1 MFISYSHF
9 RDVTQRLIALVI
21 FISVLPIF
29 LSICVLLAIS
39 LRGNPIFK
47 QKRPGLNCKPFML
60 MKFRT
65 MTNETDPSGHLLPD
79 HQRMTKVGKVI
90 RKTSLDE
97 LPQLVNIILGDMGF
111 IGPRPLLMEY
121 LPLYTKEQLKRHN
134 VLPGITGWAQVNG
147 RNSLT
152 WSEKFELDLYYV
164 ENQSLLLDIK
174 IIIKTIRNVVTADGV
189 NASEKVTM
197 EPFNGSN

>member
-1 MFISYSHF
+1 
-9 RDVTQRLIALVI
+9 
-21 FISVLPIF
+21 
-29 LSICVLLAIS
+29 
-39 LRGNPIFK
+39 
-47 QKRPGLNCKPFML
+47 ML